1 MTTLALRDVVVDGQ
15 RVSVRAEDGVIT
27 DVASGMAAAAGD
39 VEIDGCGGAAIPGL
53 HDHHVHLAA
62 MAAADRSVRVDG
74 DLDGTIR
81 SAHERV
87 RPGAWLRV
95 VGYDEVRD
103 GPLDRY
109 RLDALAPGRRV
120 RVQHRSGAMWVL
132 SSAALEAI
140 APPPE
145 AAHDGRL
152 FRMDEWLR
160 ERIEAADTEG
170 PPDVAAVAR
179 RLASYGITGV
189 TDATPST
196 SLSAVSLLEQ
206 ARPTL
211 RVVATGGPPLAAAAF
226 PAGIERGP
234 VKIVIGDD
242 ALPGLDEVVDGM
254 RVAHGADRTI
264 AVHCVTRAALALAVA
279 AWRTAGSL
287 PGDRVEHASVAPPDL
302 IDEMAGLGLTVVTQ
316 PGFVAARGDAYL
328 AEVDPGDRP
337 HLYRCAALRAA
348 GIPVGAS
355 SDAPFGPEDPW
366 QAMKA
371 AVDRRT
377 ASGAVVGE
385 GERMPPADALAM
397 FLSPPD
403 HPGGP
408 PRRIQPGSPCDVV
421 VLDCPLEQALTD
433 LDAEHVRLTISAG
446 EVTYARQAVR

>member
-1 MTTLALRDVVVDGQ
+1 
-15 RVSVRAEDGVIT
+15 
-27 DVASGMAAAAGD
+27 
-39 VEIDGCGGAAIPGL
+39 
-53 HDHHVHLAA
+53 
-62 MAAADRSVRVDG
+62 VRVDG

-81 SAHERV
+81 SAHERL

-95 VGYDEVRD
+95 VGYDDLSD

-109 RLDALAPGRRV
+109 RLDTLAPGRRV

-132 SSAALEAI
+132 SSSALEAV
-140 APPPE
+140 APPPD
-145 AAHDGRL
+145 AARYGRL

-160 ERIEAADTEG
+160 ERIDHDDG

-196 SLSAVSLLEQ
+196 SLPAVSLLEQ

-211 RVVATGGPPLAAAAF
+211 RVVATGGPPLAAATF
-226 PAGIERGP
+226 PAGLEKGP

-242 ALPGLDEVVDGM
+242 ALPGPDEVVDGM
-254 RVAHGADRTI
+254 RVAHGARRPV

-279 AWRTAGSL
+279 AWRTAGAL

-302 IDEMAGLGLTVVTQ
+302 IDEMADLGVAVVTQ
-316 PGFVAARGDAYL
+316 PGLVAARGDAYL
-328 AEVDPGDRP
+328 AEVDPEDRP
-337 HLYRCAALRAA
+337 HLYRCASLRAA

-366 QAMKA
+366 QAMRA

-377 ASGAVVGE
+377 ASGAVAGE
-385 GERMPPADALAM
+385 GERVPPADALAM
-397 FLSPPD
+397 FLSPSD
-403 HPGGP
+403 HPGAL
-408 PRRIQPGSPCDVV
+408 PRRIKPGWPCDVV

-433 LDAEHVRLTISAG
+433 LDAEHVRLTISGG
-446 EVTYARQAVR
+446 EVTYTRDP